1 MTTETLWQM
10 EEDFWLRGADFF
22 ERAMAPD
29 ALMVFPAPVGV
40 LNGGAVLESL
50 RGVPRWS
57 SCTFEDKAEAE
68 AGDAAALVYKVCAMR
83 EGAAPYHAICT
94 STYVR
99 SGETWLLLAHQQMA
113 GERVRPQVG
122 NAATVMECVRPRTD
136 AAR

>member
-10 EEDFWLRGADFF
+10 EEDFWLKGADFF

-40 LNGGAVLESL
+40 LKGSDILESL

-57 SCTFEDKAEAE
+57 SCRFEDKAEVQ
-68 AGDAAALVYKVCAMR
+68 AGDAAALVYKVSAMR

-94 STYVR
+94 STYAR
-99 SGETWLLLAHQQMA
+99 SGETWLLLAHQQMP
-113 GERVRPQVG
+113 GESFRR
-122 NAATVMECVRPRTD
+122 
-136 AAR
+136 